1 MWGEWISTIDRMNQE
16 IFPRLAAY
24 AEVGWTSLKNKN
36 FQQKLTSYFYKR
48 WDKQG
53 INYYKLIQ

>member
-1 MWGEWISTIDRMNQE
+1 MWGEWISTIDRMNQQ

-36 FQQKLTSYFYKR
+36 YQNFQQKMTKR
-48 WDKQG
+48 KKKK
-53 INYYKLIQ
+53 NLIT